1 MVPLTVQANFR
12 KKDMSCFFLTFSC
25 ELQVICFKLCR
36 SSCGAEEEEGW
47 KFESERSGFT
57 SIYLPIARCKIQ

>member
-1 MVPLTVQANFR
+1 MVPLTVQDNFR
-12 KKDMSCFFLTFSC
+12 KKDMSCFPTFSC

-36 SSCGAEEEEGW
+36 SSCGGEEVEGW

-57 SIYLPIARCKIQ
+57 SIYVPIVRCKIQ